1 MTVDAAVGAD
11 KALGVNRAMAIWLL
25 TVAGLVFLMV
35 MLGGATRLTQSG
47 LSMVHW
53 QFAGALPP
61 IDDAQWMAEFERY
74 KLFPE
79 YQKINR
85 GMALGEFKTIYWF
98 EYSHRMLGRL
108 IGLAFALPFAWFLIR
123 GQVARGLLPKLT
135 GLLVLGGLQGLVGWW
150 MVKSGLVDRPDVS
163 HYRLTVHLGLA
174 FAIFGALLWVALDL
188 LPPPRSKMAASA
200 SGLRGWAGL
209 VVLLVFVQS
218 LLGGLV
224 AGLNAGLVYNT
235 FPLMDGMLFP
245 PELFQATP
253 WWRNLLENPVTLQ
266 FNHRLG
272 ALILSIVIIAV
283 WLHTRRV
290 DLDRS
295 SRRAVDGLLVAL
307 IGQAALGILTLL
319 YMVPVVLGV
328 AHQGGAL
335 VLLASAIVVA
345 HRLRRA
351 RIAA

>member
-1 MTVDAAVGAD
+1 MTVGTAVGAGQTVG
-11 KALGVNRAMAIWLL
+11 ANRAMALWLL
-25 TVAGLVFLMV
+25 VVAGLVFLMV
-35 MLGGATRLTQSG
+35 ILGGATRLTQSG

-53 QFAGALPP
+53 QFAGVLPP
-61 IDDAQWMAEFERY
+61 MDEAQWMAEFERY
-74 KLFPE
+74 KQFPE

-85 GMALGEFKTIYWF
+85 GMALAEFKTIYWF

-123 GQVARGLLPKLT
+123 GQVSWRLAPKLT
-135 GLLVLGGLQGLVGWW
+135 GLFLLGGMQGLVGWW

-188 LPPPRSKMAASA
+188 LKPVRPDTALARSRLK
-200 SGLRGWAGL
+200 GWAIL
-209 VVLLVFVQS
+209 VVLMVFAQS

-253 WWRNLLENPVTLQ
+253 WWLNLLENPVTLQ
-266 FNHRLG
+266 FNHRVG
-272 ALILSIVIIAV
+272 ALAVTIVIVVV
-283 WLHTRRV
+283 WLW
-290 DLDRS
+290 
-295 SRRAVDGLLVAL
+295 SRRGGFGRGTRLAFDALLLAL
-307 IGQAALGILTLL
+307 IGQVVLGVLTLIH
-319 YMVPVVLGV
+319 MVPVVLGV

-335 VLLASAIVVA
+335 VLLASSIVVA
-345 HRLRRA
+345 HRLTRGRMPA
-351 RIAA
+351 

>member
-1 MTVDAAVGAD
+1 MTVGTAVGTGA
-11 KALGVNRAMAIWLL
+11 AIGANRAMALWLL
-25 TVAGLVFLMV
+25 IVAGLVFLMV

-61 IDDAQWMAEFERY
+61 MDQAQWTAEFERY
-74 KLFPE
+74 KQFPE

-85 GMALGEFKTIYWF
+85 GMSLAEFKTIYWF

-123 GQVARGLLPKLT
+123 GQVGWRLAPKLT
-135 GLLVLGGLQGLVGWW
+135 GLLLLGGLQGLIGWW

-188 LPPPRSKMAASA
+188 LKPVRPDTALARSP
-200 SGLRGWAGL
+200 LTGWAL
-209 VVLLVFVQS
+209 AVVLLVFVQS

-245 PELFQATP
+245 PELFHATP
-253 WWRNLLENPVTLQ
+253 WWLNLFENPVTLQ
-266 FNHRLG
+266 FNHRIG
-272 ALILSIVIIAV
+272 ALAVTIAIVFV
-283 WLHTRRV
+283 WLR
-290 DLDRS
+290 
-295 SRRAVDGLLVAL
+295 SRRAGFRHSTRLAFDALLLAL
-307 IGQAALGILTLL
+307 IGQVILGVLTLIH
-319 YMVPVVLGV
+319 MVPVGLGV

-335 VLLASAIVVA
+335 VLLASSIVVA
-345 HRLRRA
+345 HRLMRGRLPA
-351 RIAA
+351 

>member
-1 MTVDAAVGAD
+1 MTVGTAVGAGQ
-11 KALGVNRAMAIWLL
+11 AVGANRAMALWLL
-25 TVAGLVFLMV
+25 VVAGLVFLMV

-61 IDDAQWMAEFERY
+61 MDQAQWTAEFERY
-74 KLFPE
+74 KQFPE

-85 GMALGEFKTIYWF
+85 GMSLAEFKTIYWF

-123 GQVARGLLPKLT
+123 GQVGWRLGPKLT
-135 GLLVLGGLQGLVGWW
+135 GLLLLGGLQGLIGWW

-188 LPPPRSKMAASA
+188 LRPVRPDAALTRSPLK
-200 SGLRGWAGL
+200 GWAL
-209 VVLLVFVQS
+209 TVVLLVFAQS

-235 FPLMDGMLFP
+235 FPTMDGMLFP
-245 PELFQATP
+245 PELFHATP
-253 WWRNLLENPVTLQ
+253 WWLNLLENPVTLQ
-266 FNHRLG
+266 FNHRAG
-272 ALILSIVIIAV
+272 ALAVTIAIVFV
-283 WLHTRRV
+283 WLR
-290 DLDRS
+290 
-295 SRRAVDGLLVAL
+295 SRRGGFGRGTRLAFDALLLAL
-307 IGQAALGILTLL
+307 IGQVILGVLTLL
-319 YMVPVVLGV
+319 HMVPVALGV

-335 VLLASAIVVA
+335 VLLASSIVVA
-345 HRLRRA
+345 HRLMHGRLPA
-351 RIAA
+351 